1 MTRYQTILLIVL
13 IVWPFAI
20 LALLFFM
27 SRLEAYVQR
36 LDARTPQE
44 AGLEP
49 IVGAAPEREVR
60 IVVGDQVVSE
70 RSDTDPHGRRPS
82 APDIAAS

>member
-1 MTRYQTILLIVL
+1 MTRYQTMLLMVL

-27 SRLEAYVQR
+27 SRLERYVQR

-44 AGLEP
+44 AGIEP
-49 IVGAAPEREVR
+49 VAGEAPEREVR
-60 IVVGDQVVSE
+60 IVVGDQVVGE
-70 RSDTDPHGRRPS
+70 RSDTDPHGRRRD
-82 APDIAAS
+82 APDVAAT